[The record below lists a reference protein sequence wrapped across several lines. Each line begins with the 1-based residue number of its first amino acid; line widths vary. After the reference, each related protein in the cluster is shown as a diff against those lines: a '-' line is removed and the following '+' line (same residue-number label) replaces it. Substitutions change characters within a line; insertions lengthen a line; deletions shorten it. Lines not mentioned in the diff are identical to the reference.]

1 MNSET
6 QRISNSQHLIR
17 DLYEF
22 AKRALDFDQD
32 ATIVIKKDVKNSE
45 NPLGNTAYYDPAKYK
60 ICLYTSGR
68 HIKDIMRSLAHELVH
83 HKQNCRGDFNNG
95 TATVQGYA
103 QEDGH
108 LREMEREAYE
118 TGNMIFRDWEDG
130 LKAKTDNKQLF
141 SVESSLTGEK
151 LMEDA
156 EWEKLLLEYK
166 EKRLRRMVKRLIK
179 EELENKN
186 ETEEVSQVDSVESS
200 TGSES
205 FLPKTHDIRS
215 KSRQM
220 THDALMKRWGYTKE
234 NE

>member
-1 MNSET
+1 
-6 QRISNSQHLIR
+6 
-17 DLYEF
+17 
-22 AKRALDFDQD
+22 
-32 ATIVIKKDVKNSE
+32 
-45 NPLGNTAYYDPAKYK
+45 
-60 ICLYTSGR
+60 
-68 HIKDIMRSLAHELVH
+68 
-83 HKQNCRGDFNNG
+83 
-95 TATVQGYA
+95 
-103 QEDGH
+103 
-108 LREMEREAYE
+108 
-118 TGNMIFRDWEDG
+118 
-130 LKAKTDNKQLF
+130 
-141 SVESSLTGEK
+141 
-151 LMEDA
+151 MEDA